1 MSWLIDEL
9 SNDNERLRAEN
20 FELSIKLNR
29 VIREYSET
37 ITESHDKS
45 EEIKR
50 LSDLL
55 DRHYFFLGLEKD
67 TTTGIVSKLKSMFPG
82 FRQKIKL
89 IWSILK

>member
-37 ITESHDKS
+37 ITESHDK
-45 EEIKR
+45 
-50 LSDLL
+50 
-55 DRHYFFLGLEKD
+55 
-67 TTTGIVSKLKSMFPG
+67 
-82 FRQKIKL
+82 
-89 IWSILK
+89 